1 MVKMRIFLLGSSD
14 IVWQLRKKTVARYKR
29 LASFTNNVVKKTN
42 IYLRDGDKCLIKD
55 STSL

>member
-42 IYLRDGDKCLIKD
+42 SEMVINV
-55 STSL
+55 